1 MTEGEVRDLCSR
13 FFDAYE
19 NRRIDELAEIMAPDC
34 IIWHNCFGREVSVQ
48 DLLAKMPDSYAMHRR
63 RTYNDRTINAF
74 GDGFVIQYT
83 LHGVCHDGYSGSLWI
98 CIVGR
103 CADGRI
109 TRIDEYIDS
118 GKFPAFRT
126 TPPED
131 RE

>member
-1 MTEGEVRDLCSR
+1 MTESETRDLCTR

-19 NRRIDELAEIMAPDC
+19 ARRIDELARIMSPDC
-34 IIWHNCFGREVSVQ
+34 VIWHNCFGREVSVG

-74 GDGFVIQYT
+74 GDGEHRFGDRVAGAAGDPPQ
-83 LHGVCHDGYSGSLWI
+83 GSTI
-98 CIVGR
+98 GATRR

-118 GKFPAFRT
+118 GKVPAFRT
-126 TPPED
+126 NPPDGKE
-131 RE
+131 